1 MERMSTILRLEG
13 LDVKAGT
20 EDIRTFF
27 QSLHIPDG
35 GVYIMGGHLG
45 EAFISFTTASDAQAA
60 LLRSGNFLKGSMVT
74 LHISSME
81 EIEQKFEESLSS
93 KKTSLTVRK
102 PHPRSAKNEMS
113 RQHKS
118 KNGNVKCKSS
128 SHDVYLAKMKP
139 KSGSHGINILRP
151 KSRLHDDNMT
161 TIKPKSRPHDVNKTT
176 KPKSRPRDVNMIKV
190 TPKSRPHGDSTSVSS
205 SAAFPVDPDPADLPA
220 SNAQHFQP
228 STTNMPASNA
238 QLLDTDAFFL
248 GVCSV
253 LQRLQSTQTTVP
265 NFEFPHVD
273 SATSSVAVRNPEHTL
288 DLRPGYVR
296 LFGLPASITK
306 EDICKFF
313 KGLRVEDVIVDVEL
327 GISRGCL
334 VKFAD
339 MQDASDA
346 LGFNQQLLGSIHVEV
361 RGADE
366 KLWVRA
372 LQEYSKAFDDRSRCK
387 HERSPTEKAHYE
399 RRPVVFHKRTSDQ
412 VPFKPLKRPK
422 LDAEPSASLSRPSEY
437 TVMVRNL
444 PENMTKTD
452 IKELFRCP
460 NLPHKNVLHLLDE
473 TNNITDTAFL
483 SFNRTE
489 DFDYAINLSGCHGGS
504 GAIEVTSITKELMWK
519 MIAKNHPRNQRTGLT
534 DPRLQRSFRKSEPVQ
549 TDAPQRES
557 LNETGQRYIF
567 IRNMPATVKK
577 SQIRSLFCKFSLSLD
592 DIMLLHDSE
601 GYGSGEAVVKF
612 ESEQQVTQAQ
622 RLHGE
627 EFLGSNVLL
636 TPINEKQMKDILVN
650 T

>member
-1 MERMSTILRLEG
+1 MSTILRLEG

-45 EAFISFTTASDAQAA
+45 EAFISFTTVSDAQAA

-81 EIEQKFEESLSS
+81 EMEQKFEESLNS
-93 KKTSLTVRK
+93 KKISLTVRK
-102 PHPRSAKNEMS
+102 PHPRSAENEMS
-113 RQHKS
+113 RQHKT
-118 KNGNVKCKSS
+118 KNGNVKSKSS
-128 SHDVYLAKMKP
+128 SHDVYLAMVKP
-139 KSGSHGINILRP
+139 KSRPHGINILRP
-151 KSRLHDDNMT
+151 KSRLHEDNMT
-161 TIKPKSRPHDVNKTT
+161 RLKPKSRPHDVNMTT
-176 KPKSRPRDVNMIKV
+176 KHKSRLRDVNMIKV
-190 TPKSRPHGDSTSVSS
+190 TPKSRPHGDNTSVSS

-220 SNAQHFQP
+220 SNAQHFQL

-253 LQRLQSTQTTVP
+253 LQRLQSTQTVP
-265 NFEFPHVD
+265 KFEFPHVD
-273 SATSSVAVRNPEHTL
+273 SATSSEAVRNPEHTL

-346 LGFNQQLLGSIHVEV
+346 LGFNQQMLGSIPVEV
-361 RGADE
+361 RGAEE

-372 LQEYSKAFDDRSRCK
+372 LQECSKVFDDRSKCK
-387 HERSPTEKAHYE
+387 HKRSPTEKAHYE
-399 RRPVVFHKRTSDQ
+399 RRSVVSHKRTSDQ
-412 VPFKPLKRPK
+412 VPFEPLKHPK
-422 LDAEPSASLSRPSEY
+422 LDAEPNASLSRPSEY

-444 PENMTKTD
+444 PKNMTKTD

-483 SFNRTE
+483 SFNSTE

-519 MIAKNHPRNQRTGLT
+519 MIAKNHPRNQRTGPT
-534 DPRLQRSFRKSEPVQ
+534 DPRLQRSFRKPETVQ

-592 DIMLLHDSE
+592 DIMLLHDRE

-636 TPINEKQMKDILVN
+636 TPINEKQMKNILVN

>member
-1 MERMSTILRLEG
+1 MTLGTILRLEG

-45 EAFISFTTASDAQAA
+45 EAFISFTTVSDAQAA

-81 EIEQKFEESLSS
+81 EIEQKFEESLNS
-93 KKTSLTVRK
+93 KKTSLT
-102 PHPRSAKNEMS
+102 
-113 RQHKS
+113 
-118 KNGNVKCKSS
+118 
-128 SHDVYLAKMKP
+128 L
-139 KSGSHGINILRP
+139 
-151 KSRLHDDNMT
+151 
-161 TIKPKSRPHDVNKTT
+161 
-176 KPKSRPRDVNMIKV
+176 
-190 TPKSRPHGDSTSVSS
+190 
-205 SAAFPVDPDPADLPA
+205 
-220 SNAQHFQP
+220 

-253 LQRLQSTQTTVP
+253 LHRLQSTQTVP
-265 NFEFPHVD
+265 KFEFPHVD
-273 SATSSVAVRNPEHTL
+273 SATSSEAVRNPEHTL

-346 LGFNQQLLGSIHVEV
+346 LGFNQQMLGSIPVEV
-361 RGADE
+361 RGAEE

-372 LQEYSKAFDDRSRCK
+372 LQECSKVFDDRSKCK

-399 RRPVVFHKRTSDQ
+399 RRSVVSHKRTSDQ
-412 VPFKPLKRPK
+412 VPFKPLKHPK
-422 LDAEPSASLSRPSEY
+422 LDAEPNASLSRPSEY

-444 PENMTKTD
+444 PKNMTKTD
-452 IKELFRCP
+452 IKELFRCQ

-483 SFNRTE
+483 SFNSTE

-504 GAIEVTSITKELMWK
+504 GAIEVTSITKEL
-519 MIAKNHPRNQRTGLT
+519 I
-534 DPRLQRSFRKSEPVQ
+534 
-549 TDAPQRES
+549 ES

-592 DIMLLHDSE
+592 DIMLLHDRE

-636 TPINEKQMKDILVN
+636 TPINEKQMKNILGKKATQN
-650 T
+650 